1 MSRKAPSMTKM
12 EFKPNAMFWTL
23 ALVLIVYLAG
33 RITGRARGKAVG
45 HVKAQV
51 NSDFIDPN
59 FSPEVFAMRVNQ
71 TLSGWN
77 FWTKPRAELL
87 TEIYY
92 LNDEELKALYNA
104 YNRQFAKPP
113 ETLVTLIRGE
123 WIWGEGVNRV
133 LRRFEQLGLP

>member
-1 MSRKAPSMTKM
+1 MRRAAPPQVQ
-12 EFKPNAMFWTL
+12 FQPNALFWML
-23 ALVLIVYLAG
+23 AIVAGVYIAG
-33 RITGRARGKAVG
+33 RITGRSRGKAIG

-51 NSDFIDPN
+51 NTDFVDPN
-59 FSPEVFAMRVNQ
+59 FSAEVFAMRVHQ
-71 TLSGWN
+71 GLSGWN

-113 ETLVTLIRGE
+113 ATLVTLIRGE